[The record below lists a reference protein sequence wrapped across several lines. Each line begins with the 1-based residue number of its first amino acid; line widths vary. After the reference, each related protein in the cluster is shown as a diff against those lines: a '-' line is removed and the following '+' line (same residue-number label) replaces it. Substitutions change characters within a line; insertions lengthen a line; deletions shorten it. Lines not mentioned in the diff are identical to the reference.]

1 MHAVTCN
8 PPFLRN
14 YSRQSRSPCV
24 AKSGTIY
31 YAYYLAYAGVA
42 LEAAGHKVSH
52 VDCIIEDID
61 FDASV
66 KRIAELSPSLVIVDT
81 STPSIYS
88 DLNFCEALKKALP
101 KCFVV
106 IAGTFPSKATDE
118 VFKLRKHG
126 GFDAAIIGEYEQASA
141 ELATCLD
148 SGSDIKAI
156 LGLALP
162 SDSAPNKYILTGE
175 RPLCSEEYLNG
186 LPFVSEFYLRQF
198 GEDGIRRHFYA
209 SINWPYIQILTARG
223 CPFKCTFCNIPS
235 IGSYRAR
242 SVDSVVSEMKF
253 IQTKMPFV
261 KEVFIEDDTFPI
273 NKKRTVELC
282 EKLVENKSTVT
293 WSCNARVDTHRDSL
307 NAMKK
312 AGCRLVCVGFES
324 PTKSGLVGVIKKT
337 TVDQQ
342 FEFMDLAKEVG
353 VKVNGCFIL
362 GLPGDDRESIA
373 NTVAYSKSL
382 MPNTAQFYPHMLYPG
397 TGSFKWAEESGLLAH
412 KRWDE
417 WITKEGYHNTPLN
430 MDGLTNLDLLELTD
444 YARFQFYT
452 NPRYLMRMLGQS
464 FRSPKE
470 LQRMLIAG
478 KTFFPL
484 LAKYIYKYFF
494 IKKANNSSPQS
505 KAT

>member
-1 MHAVTCN
+1 MHVVTCN
-8 PPFLRN
+8 PPFLKN

-42 LEAAGHKVSH
+42 LEADGHKVSH
-52 VDCIIEDID
+52 VDCIIEGTD
-61 FDASV
+61 FQQSV
-66 KRIAELSPSLVIVDT
+66 NRIRDLAPSLILIDT

-88 DLNFCEALKKALP
+88 DLQFCEALKIALP
-101 KCFVV
+101 DCFIAVV
-106 IAGTFPSKATDE
+106 GTFPSKATDE
-118 VFKLRKHG
+118 LFKLRKSV

-141 ELATCLD
+141 ELAACLD
-148 SGSDIKAI
+148 TGGDFNTV

-162 SDSAPNKYILTGE
+162 SKTAPNGYILTGE
-175 RPLCSEEYLNG
+175 RPLCSEEYLDS

-198 GEDGIRRHFYA
+198 GEEGIRRHFYA

-242 SVDSVVSEMKF
+242 SVESVVDEMKF
-253 IQTKMPFV
+253 IQTNMPFV

-282 EKLVENKSTVT
+282 KKLVESKSTVT

-307 NAMKK
+307 EAMKE

-342 FEFMDLAKEVG
+342 FEFMDLAREVG

-373 NTVAYSKSL
+373 NTIAYSKSL

-397 TGSFKWAEESGLLAH
+397 TGSFKWAEESGLLSH
-412 KRWDE
+412 KRWDQ
-417 WITKEGYHNTPLN
+417 WLTKEGYHNTPLN
-430 MDGLTNLDLLELTD
+430 MPSLTSEDLLELTD
-444 YARFQFYT
+444 YARFKFYT
-452 NPRYLMRMLGQS
+452 NPKYLIGMAVQS
-464 FRSPKE
+464 LKSPKE

-484 LAKYIYKYFF
+484 LFKYI
-494 IKKANNSSPQS
+494 KKNLFPGAYR
-505 KAT
+505 